1 MIDLGDVTLLFIV
14 LLLAYITYSAMRIR
28 ELAFKTAARH
38 CKQLNLQL
46 LDQSVS
52 IKSVWFK
59 RDKQGAMRFWRSY
72 KFEFS
77 SMGDER
83 YHGLV
88 VMLGELAESVELEP
102 YRIPPAEEQ
111 GGSEGYDETL
121 H

>member
-1 MIDLGDVTLLFIV
+1 MFGLADVALLFA
-14 LLLAYITYSAMRIR
+14 LLLCMYIVYSAMRIR
-28 ELAFKTAARH
+28 ELAFKAAARH
-38 CKQLNLQL
+38 CKQLDLQL

-52 IKSVWFK
+52 MKSVWFK
-59 RDKQGAMRFWRSY
+59 RDKNGLIRFWRSY

-88 VMLGELAESVELEP
+88 VMLGELAESIELEV
-102 YRIPPAEEQ
+102 YRIPAA
-111 GGSEGYDETL
+111 GDDDLL

>member
-1 MIDLGDVTLLFIV
+1 MFGLADVGAIFV
-14 LLLAYITYSAMRIR
+14 LMLCMFLVYSAMRIR
-28 ELAFKTAARH
+28 ELAFKAAARH
-38 CKQLNLQL
+38 CQQLDLQL

-59 RDKQGAMRFWRSY
+59 RDKRGQIRFWRSY

-88 VMLGELAESVELEP
+88 VMLGELAESIELEP
-102 YRIPPAEEQ
+102 YRIPMQDDDEQ
-111 GGSEGYDETL
+111 TL

>member
-1 MIDLGDVTLLFIV
+1 MINLVDVAILF
-14 LLLAYITYSAMRIR
+14 LLLLCASGVYSAIHIR
-28 ELAFKTAARH
+28 ELAFKSAARH
-38 CKQLNLQL
+38 CKQLDLQI

-59 RDKQGAMRFWRSY
+59 RDKKGAMRFWRSY

-83 YHGLV
+83 YRGLV
-88 VMLGELAESVELEP
+88 IMLGEFTESIELEP
-102 YRIPPAEEQ
+102 YRIPLAEEQ
-111 GGSEGYDETL
+111 SDDDIL